1 MFATTTYGRRAPMTT
16 DNFGFRVKKEENP
29 KVTCVW
35 PTLEIP
41 ATVKLWCKA
50 NAVTIGMDAYMR
62 YQFKGRRSAIEK
74 LISEH
79 IAPNKPDLH
88 RQVTGTIIEA

>member
-1 MFATTTYGRRAPMTT
+1 MFATTTYGRQKMIT
-16 DNFGFRVKKEENP
+16 DNFGFKIKQDSNP
-29 KVTCVW
+29 KVSCVW

-41 ATVKLWCKA
+41 TSIKLWCRE
-50 NAVTIGMDAYMR
+50 NAVSIGMDAYMR

-74 LISEH
+74 LINDH
-79 IAPNKPDLH
+79 IAPDRPELR